1 MELRKHNSSWLKA
14 NANSDLN
21 KFITFIQSPNVQTN
35 LKLYIEAL
43 QNKNF

>member
-1 MELRKHNSSWLKA
+1 MELRKHNSLWLKA

-21 KFITFIQSPNVQTN
+21 KFLTFIQSPNVQDN

-43 QNKNF
+43 KNKNV